1 LLRPFHS
8 PLKIFSDHEKLK
20 RRKDLKIRDL
30 NRKSNSDDSYESKAK
45 KMIENGKEIEK
56 ENEKMKV
63 EIVLNEAEK
72 KEEKAF
78 DNYRRLQES
87 KKNKNLYQAIKDQ
100 TAHDVGV
107 FENLVYELRKKE
119 FQLEGTLNLQQDEIL
134 KLNKIIKFLPEELEK
149 KNKKLMEN
157 LIISETNEVNNKE
170 RIKVL
175 EEELKTLQD
184 SEVEKISNLIAL
196 YTEIKEMQLQLNSLD
211 NEKSS
216 LETEKK
222 NLISENNRL
231 LINDKSSQLEA
242 AYRDQVL
249 LERKMG
255 DLNISNTDILQ
266 KFEELQKV
274 LNKFEQGKFELSV
287 EIDRMKKEYDHL
299 LHKNEILKGAIA
311 DNYRSNEKECERM
324 LRVQFQELS
333 ELKEK
338 NEMNEKLKMAEVK
351 SGSEAILL
359 RVNNRE
365 VYVREEVKNTVYL
378 SEINLRNENNSNDNS
393 AKRMFTSSD
402 GRGKVKGR
410 KDYSMNL
417 DKYNSSSN
425 NNNEYDRKNNQQNIN
440 NMNQRRS
447 TDAQVTPSK
456 EFDNS
461 SRIRPSTT
469 SAVPT
474 SLHNEI
480 SEISSRRN
488 PLYAE
493 KYENKVSHEYF
504 TDEIEF
510 NDGYTIDEKGCKV
523 SSNCDIDDEIDNG
536 EDFEGNEIT
545 ENGFN
550 DSTVSSI
557 WNPNEMNNKS
567 GKNIYKNN
575 FHANNE
581 LRKKS
586 FRSDSDRNFHDNCH
600 STNTSGKGSRS
611 RAGTPI
617 DRDRLA
623 EHPSALL
630 NRDVSMFVRTDKKIN
645 FKSLIHTANGNAE
658 ASLYDSPAPY
668 NPAHTYAQHVTEKNN
683 LYTNPNSTTDQ
694 NSILNGTQDPNLN
707 FFFSRFEN
715 TSGGK
720 LVPKEY
726 SVQQFE
732 EHSTKKSRER
742 AFSAGSG
749 VKFLPQGGSGI
760 RPGTGTIFQTLKN
773 IPISSSTLPIT
784 PLVQQKTLSVLGD
797 INYERERDRDRER
810 DRERSR
816 DREDESRRNSASK
829 PLTAGSGTGLSSAKF
844 QKKIMADFSSESRKL
859 GNL

>member
-8 PLKIFSDHEKLK
+8 PLKIFSEHEKLK

-30 NRKSNSDDSYESKAK
+30 NKKSKSDDSYESKEK
-45 KMIENGKEIEK
+45 TTKENGKEIEK

-63 EIVLNEAEK
+63 EIVLNESEK

-78 DNYRRLQES
+78 ENYRRSQES
-87 KKNKNLYQAIKDQ
+87 KKNKNLCQAIKGQ
-100 TAHDVGV
+100 AAHDILV

-134 KLNKIIKFLPEELEK
+134 ELKKIIKFLPEELEK

-157 LIISETNEVNNKE
+157 LTVCETNEGINKE

-175 EEELKTLQD
+175 DEELKTLQD

-216 LETEKK
+216 LENEKK
-222 NLISENNRL
+222 NLITENNRL
-231 LINDKSSQLEA
+231 LINDKSTQLEA

-255 DLNISNTDILQ
+255 DLNVSNTDILQ

-287 EIDRMKKEYDHL
+287 EIERMKKEYDHL

-338 NEMNEKLKMAEVK
+338 NDRNEKLKIAEVK
-351 SGSEAILL
+351 SGNEAVLL

-378 SEINLRNENNSNDNS
+378 SEINLRNENISNNNSE
-393 AKRMFTSSD
+393 KRMFTSSD
-402 GRGKVKGR
+402 GRGKVKGK

-417 DKYNSSSN
+417 NRYNGSSN
-425 NNNEYDRKNNQQNIN
+425 NNEHDRKNNEQKIN
-440 NMNQRRS
+440 NINQRRS
-447 TDAQVTPSK
+447 TDAQISASK
-456 EFDNS
+456 EFDNF

-474 SLHNEI
+474 PLNNGI
-480 SEISSRRN
+480 SEISFRKN
-488 PLYAE
+488 PLTAE
-493 KYENKVSHEYF
+493 KYENNLSNEYF
-504 TDEIEF
+504 TDEVEF
-510 NDGYTIDEKGCKV
+510 NDGYTIDENGCKV
-523 SSNCDIDDEIDNG
+523 SSNCDIDDENDDG
-536 EDFEGNEIT
+536 ENFEGNE
-545 ENGFN
+545 NGFD

-557 WNPNEMNNKS
+557 WNPNDMSSKN
-567 GKNIYKNN
+567 GKNSNKNV
-575 FHANNE
+575 FHTANDS
-581 LRKKS
+581 RKKS
-586 FRSDSDRNFHDNCH
+586 FRTDSDRNFNENYH
-600 STNTSGKGSRS
+600 SNNTSGKGSGS

-617 DRDRLA
+617 DLDRLA

-683 LYTNPNSTTDQ
+683 LYTEQNPIPNS
-694 NSILNGTQDPNLN
+694 TQDPNLN

-715 TSGGK
+715 TTGGK
-720 LVPKEY
+720 LVPKDY
-726 SVQQFE
+726 SVLQSE
-732 EHSTKKSRER
+732 EHSMKKRRER

-749 VKFLPQGGSGI
+749 VKFLPHGGSGI
-760 RPGTGTIFQTLKN
+760 RPGTGTIFQALKN
-773 IPISSSTLPIT
+773 IPITSSLPIA

-797 INYERERDRDRER
+797 INYERERDRERE
-810 DRERSR
+810 
-816 DREDESRRNSASK
+816 REDESRRNSASK

-844 QKKIMADFSSESRKL
+844 QKKIMSDFSSESRKL
-859 GNL
+859 GNA